1 MFMKNKELNIKGAL
15 LDKQSLCYFLE
26 KLASSQVPQNFSG
39 KDTYPIIAL
48 KNNFH
53 FILETYTLL
62 QEHIKLNILIHPAGE
77 WLLDNFYVIEEIT
90 KTIEK
95 ELTLKKYIN
104 LVGITNGTW
113 KGFARI
119 YVLASHIIA
128 YTDGKIE
135 EQDIKDFLI
144 AYQSKKTLTMEEIWC
159 FPIFLQIAIIQN
171 IREICEN
178 IYASQI
184 QKYKVESIIE
194 RLVDKKETLT
204 FQSKVV
210 AKEQLKEHM
219 KYPFIEYMSYKLK
232 RYGKKASSYLDI
244 LEEQVNKMGA
254 TISEII
260 KKEHF
265 DIAVNKV
272 AIGNLITSL
281 KEMSRIDFLEIF
293 ESING
298 ANEIL
303 KQDPAG
309 IYEKMDYKTKNY
321 YREIINKIYKKTK
334 ISEVYIAK
342 TILKMAQQ
350 EKEKLEQKNIEK
362 IDSINSNMEGGTCT
376 RNQKKTHIGYFLLE
390 DRNALYKSLDTNIKE
405 LTKEQKAKLYVQINY
420 GLSFILTIIIS
431 IMFYRKSN
439 MGIALLLGIL
449 AYIPVTQIIMKIL
462 DYILL
467 KVTKPTLIPKM
478 DCNKGIEEKAA
489 TFVVIPTIIT
499 STKKVEE
506 LVHKLEVYYLA
517 NKSNNLYFAILGDAS
532 SR

>member
-1 MFMKNKELNIKGAL
+1 MKNKELNIKGAL
-15 LDKQSLCYFLE
+15 LDKQSLCCFLE

-39 KDTYPIIAL
+39 KDTYPITAL

-135 EQDIKDFLI
+135 GQDIKDFLI

-159 FPIFLQIAIIQN
+159 FPTFLQIAIIQN

-265 DIAVNKV
+265 DIAANKV

-350 EKEKLEQKNIEK
+350 EKEKLEQNNIEEK
-362 IDSINSNMEGGTCT
+362 DLNLEKGICT
-376 RNQKKTHIGYFLLE
+376 REKKKTHIGYFLLE
-390 DRNALYKSLDTNIKE
+390 DRNTLYKRLDTNIKE

-420 GLSFILTIIIS
+420 GLSFILTTIIS
-431 IMFYRKSN
+431 IVFYRKSN
-439 MGIALLLGIL
+439 IGIALFLGIL
-449 AYIPVTQIIMKIL
+449 AYIPVTQIVMKIL

-478 DCNKGIEEKAA
+478 DCNKGIEENAA